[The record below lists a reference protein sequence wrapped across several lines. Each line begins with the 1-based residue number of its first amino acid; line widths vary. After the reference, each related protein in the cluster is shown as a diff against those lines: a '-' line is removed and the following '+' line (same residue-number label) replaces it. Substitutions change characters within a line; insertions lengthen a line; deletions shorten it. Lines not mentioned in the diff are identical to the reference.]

1 MMRAEDKVKKSI
13 LFLGNSI
20 LLDIFIIGPQM
31 AEPLTQSVITRLQAK
46 TPRRL
51 LPRIEYCND

>member
-1 MMRAEDKVKKSI
+1 MVLMMRAEDKVKKSI

-46 TPRRL
+46 TPR
-51 LPRIEYCND
+51 